1 MRELAGASGYK
12 RRLKPDAVP
21 TCFPHKEP
29 KRPRVASESR
39 IKARE
44 RREALDMYLN
54 QPAIVT
60 AASDNSRYDT
70 EPAMEEVNTAKC
82 PSNCLTSVSVQCLPV
97 MCDASTQTEVSMS
110 DAAVQCE
117 ANANANVHWPVTD
130 HNYSG
135 KGDIDLDGDSDGNSD
150 DLFSPTPDDASVL
163 SQPQCSQSDSD
174 FVDSSSSQFTES
186 QMSITTST
194 GRVFLFFEDQLK
206 QLLGR
211 CVKCGSLIA
220 EEDVIELQN
229 EGSQLTLEFTCANSC
244 SYRWQAQPTLSGTKG
259 AGNLLLMTSVF
270 FSGIHFA
277 KFERFCC
284 NMNLKSISEDT
295 YTALRKKCVFPTIT
309 KTWINERNAVLTD
322 LASQEVV
329 LCGDGRCDSPG
340 HSAKYCTCT
349 FLDAQSN
356 KVVDFKVV
364 SVTQVSNSNAMELHG
379 FKEAL
384 KTIEEDG
391 VHVSTI
397 STDRHPQ
404 IVKEMRIN
412 NPEKFHEFDPWHVA
426 KGVSKKLTA
435 EAKRRS
441 CEDLGA
447 SIINHLWWCAQNCA
461 EDAVLLKEK
470 WVSVIHHV
478 TNRHDWPGNR
488 HYHCCDHEPL
498 DEESQRK
505 KLTHFGYDVM
515 VHASMLAALDHNNN
529 VNREQVS
536 ELFFFVAIWEC
547 FKENYFD
554 L

>member
-1 MRELAGASGYK
+1 
-12 RRLKPDAVP
+12 
-21 TCFPHKEP
+21 
-29 KRPRVASESR
+29 
-39 IKARE
+39 
-44 RREALDMYLN
+44 
-54 QPAIVT
+54 
-60 AASDNSRYDT
+60 
-70 EPAMEEVNTAKC
+70 
-82 PSNCLTSVSVQCLPV
+82 
-97 MCDASTQTEVSMS
+97 
-110 DAAVQCE
+110 
-117 ANANANVHWPVTD
+117 
-130 HNYSG
+130 
-135 KGDIDLDGDSDGNSD
+135 
-150 DLFSPTPDDASVL
+150 
-163 SQPQCSQSDSD
+163 
-174 FVDSSSSQFTES
+174 
-186 QMSITTST
+186 
-194 GRVFLFFEDQLK
+194 
-206 QLLGR
+206 
-211 CVKCGSLIA
+211 
-220 EEDVIELQN
+220 
-229 EGSQLTLEFTCANSC
+229 
-244 SYRWQAQPTLSGTKG
+244 
-259 AGNLLLMTSVF
+259 
-270 FSGIHFA
+270 
-277 KFERFCC
+277 
-284 NMNLKSISEDT
+284 MNLKSISEDT

-340 HSAKYCTCT
+340 HSAKYCTYT

-391 VHVSTI
+391 VQVSTI

-447 SIINHLWWCAQNCA
+447 WIPSIINHLWWCAQNCA

-498 DEESQRK
+498 STLALYKVE
-505 KLTHFGYDVM
+505 KLIVNKRVLSDVAKLSSYHQTENIRFQICGDDVPLLFPILTRLYIVFFFAGTSWQQCTKM
-515 VHASMLAALDHNNN
+515 RMLKGNKLFLKGKLYSERYAAALMRLVFDE
-529 VNREQVS
+529 VFPDPS
-536 ELFFFVAIWEC
+536 KFVAQLKTVPVPKHLCAEFERASKEDIIAAHVSRFSRAVAGPQQAHQHAKTHIVTFRIWKLLADPEDSTC
-547 FKENYFD
+547 WNDHPNPCSK
-554 L
+554 